1 MALRLTAVWHPRQ
14 DCSVL
19 RCAVVRPLGV
29 RLNGVAQPHRRH
41 HELVLT
47 QLCLAQM
54 CEAALEL
61 GVPDALPGCQGIG
74 EDLEL
79 TLKTLRRRMACAS
92 SIVVV
97 APRTGDFDL
106 VARILFEA
114 IILLTAFSIK
124 IFSIRRRLIDD
135 GLLDQLLLLLL

>member
-1 MALRLTAVWHPRQ
+1 
-14 DCSVL
+14 
-19 RCAVVRPLGV
+19 
-29 RLNGVAQPHRRH
+29 
-41 HELVLT
+41 
-47 QLCLAQM
+47 
-54 CEAALEL
+54 
-61 GVPDALPGCQGIG
+61 
-74 EDLEL
+74 
-79 TLKTLRRRMACAS
+79 MACAS